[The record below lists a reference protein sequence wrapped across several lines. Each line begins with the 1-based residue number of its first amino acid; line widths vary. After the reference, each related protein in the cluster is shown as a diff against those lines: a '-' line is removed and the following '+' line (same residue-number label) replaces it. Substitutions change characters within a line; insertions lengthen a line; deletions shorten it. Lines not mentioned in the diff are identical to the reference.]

1 VAVVLMVG
9 EDELKVLK
17 AVELR
22 DRRDEEREKLT

>member
-1 VAVVLMVG
+1 VAVVLMVV

-22 DRRDEEREKLT
+22 ERRDEEREKLT